1 MLDLSKRVRRGAHR
15 RPPSRPRLFTRR
27 HGNAAVVLVEPAA
40 PNISRMAPVVPGP
53 APAGYPV
60 PLRVAPPRAVDPWA
74 DTALTVA
81 LSVVVH
87 CPRCCAGHLPH

>member
-15 RPPSRPRLFTRR
+15 RPPSRPRLFGRR
-27 HGNAAVVLVEPAA
+27 HGNAAVVLIEPSA
-40 PNISRMAPVVPGP
+40 PTVSRMAPIVPGR
-53 APAGYPV
+53 APAGVAV

-81 LSVVVH
+81 LPTIVH
-87 CPRCCAGHLPH
+87 CPRCCAGLLPH

>member
-15 RPPSRPRLFTRR
+15 RPPSRPRLFARH

-53 APAGYPV
+53 APAGYPM
-60 PLRVAPPRAVDPWA
+60 PLRLPPLPRPVDPWA

-81 LSVVVH
+81 LTIVH
-87 CPRCCAGHLPH
+87 CPRCCAGLLPH